1 MYKQKILKMFEKIS
15 YIIFISTFTYS
26 IYAYSFNIGLF
37 DNFEIQIIGNHYI
50 ETSFIENEIYPQIS
64 SSLLSMNL
72 NDIKNKLELMD
83 YIQTVQISPIL
94 PNILTIYIVERSPV
108 VLMKKADEITFIDQ
122 EGILLPANKKSIS
135 TFPVPVLSIMDI
147 NELVNDSTEHISQF
161 FQFLLSE
168 YPTFYDN
175 LSEIIIQFGIWEF
188 HSDYNTK
195 IYAYEAD
202 LINQINILQEFE
214 KTIYPI
220 RNLYD
225 YSYID
230 LRIDKQIIVKEKYRK
245 G

>member
-1 MYKQKILKMFEKIS
+1 
-15 YIIFISTFTYS
+15 
-26 IYAYSFNIGLF
+26 
-37 DNFEIQIIGNHYI
+37 
-50 ETSFIENEIYPQIS
+50 
-64 SSLLSMNL
+64 MNL
-72 NDIKNKLELMD
+72 NDIKNKLELID

-94 PNILTIYIVERSPV
+94 PNILTIYIVERTPV
-108 VLMKKADEITFIDQ
+108 VLMKKADEIIFIDQ
-122 EGILLPANKKSIS
+122 DGILLSANKISIS

-147 NELVNDSTEHISQF
+147 NELENDPTEHISQF

-168 YPTFYDN
+168 YPSFYDN

-188 HSDYNTK
+188 HSDDNTK

>member
-1 MYKQKILKMFEKIS
+1 
-15 YIIFISTFTYS
+15 
-26 IYAYSFNIGLF
+26 
-37 DNFEIQIIGNHYI
+37 
-50 ETSFIENEIYPQIS
+50 
-64 SSLLSMNL
+64 MNL
-72 NDIKNKLELMD
+72 NDIMYKLELMD

-122 EGILLPANKKSIS
+122 DGILLSANKKSIS
-135 TFPVPVLSIMDI
+135 TFPVPVLSLMDI
-147 NELVNDSTEHISQF
+147 DESVNDSTEHISQF

-168 YPTFYDN
+168 YPSFYDN

-188 HSDYNTK
+188 HSDDNTK

-225 YSYID
+225 YSYI
-230 LRIDKQIIVKEKYRK
+230 LYILLLLLLCLVFFSEKIEGAYRWIIIGPFYFQPSEFGKIILVFVF
-245 G
+245 GGA